1 MDIGDIARRANLNP
15 PTFRPGEEG
24 ADEAYGIGN
33 TIAGCKHSPQHR
45 RVHKGWH
52 DLPTSA
58 SRPLLRPRLVG
69 ERYLTQS
76 TQAALLTRQQ
86 QGAHL
91 AKPPGSIQL
100 SRQIPPKIGTFKGQR
115 GKSGFQFQ
123 RSNHGRI
130 LGTRVGSGRF
140 LALDHHDI
148 FAARPREMP
157 RNRSTG
163 EPTTHHDALFPM
175 LHAPTLAPDPAGI
188 QSQMLGHGMLI
199 EGCVSV
205 SVTDGEPPM
214 PNTVGVILS
223 GCGYMDGAEI
233 HEAVCTL
240 LALDRAGAK
249 IRCYA
254 PDVSFEVVDH
264 RSGEPT
270 GEKRNALAESA
281 RIARGEITD
290 IKKANAEELDA
301 VALPGGFGAAKVLSD
316 FASAGPDCDV
326 DDDVARILQEMH
338 AAKKPILAICIAPAV
353 IARVLGGQN
362 PELTIG
368 NDEGTAGAVEAMG
381 GQHCDCA
388 VNEFVLDK
396 QHRIVTTPAYM
407 IGPSIADVNKGVAKA
422 VEALLDLIP

>member
-1 MDIGDIARRANLNP
+1 
-15 PTFRPGEEG
+15 
-24 ADEAYGIGN
+24 
-33 TIAGCKHSPQHR
+33 
-45 RVHKGWH
+45 
-52 DLPTSA
+52 
-58 SRPLLRPRLVG
+58 
-69 ERYLTQS
+69 
-76 TQAALLTRQQ
+76 
-86 QGAHL
+86 
-91 AKPPGSIQL
+91 
-100 SRQIPPKIGTFKGQR
+100 
-115 GKSGFQFQ
+115 
-123 RSNHGRI
+123 
-130 LGTRVGSGRF
+130 
-140 LALDHHDI
+140 
-148 FAARPREMP
+148 
-157 RNRSTG
+157 
-163 EPTTHHDALFPM
+163 
-175 LHAPTLAPDPAGI
+175 
-188 QSQMLGHGMLI
+188 
-199 EGCVSV
+199 
-205 SVTDGEPPM
+205 M

-407 IGPSIADVNKGVAKA
+407 IGPSIADVNKGIAKA